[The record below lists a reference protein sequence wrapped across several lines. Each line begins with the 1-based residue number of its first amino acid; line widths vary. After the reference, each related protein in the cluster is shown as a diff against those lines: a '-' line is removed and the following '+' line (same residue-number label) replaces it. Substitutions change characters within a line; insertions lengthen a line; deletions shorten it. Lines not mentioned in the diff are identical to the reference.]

1 MKRLIAF
8 TALLVLVGA
17 ASVSA
22 EVFFHPMITFENCAQ
37 NYTPKALIANGH
49 FVFYMSEAV
58 ADARDKAIHFPL
70 DVGFAFDERWSAS
83 FVLPLVKTMPVDDP
97 ITPDV
102 EKGKFGLADPWIKGK
117 FIPMLGPNISVG
129 PRIAFR
135 LPVGTDGIAVKH
147 MAIDFAGLFHMGYT
161 TAFKLDAQVGMT
173 LELAKDN
180 VKSPSPFYF
189 VAEPGYA
196 FNPKMSFCGIIGVAI
211 PVLKGEELDPTNPG
225 QTRDVDGFKEYWVG
239 EKFNWKLSP
248 NVTINEVFSYRLGDS
263 DTTKDLYFGAGVT
276 ATIPF

>member
-8 TALLVLVGA
+8 TALLVLVGV
-17 ASVSA
+17 ASA
-22 EVFFHPMITFENCAQ
+22 PAVFYHDVITFENCAQ
-37 NYTPKALIANGH
+37 NFTPKAFIVNGH
-49 FVFYMSEAV
+49 FAFYMSEAV
-58 ADARDKAIHFPL
+58 ADARNKAILFPL

-83 FVLPLVKTMPVDDP
+83 FIIPLVNNMPAVGDS
-97 ITPDV
+97 
-102 EKGKFGLADPWIKGK
+102 KFGLADPWIKGK

-135 LPVGTDGIAVKH
+135 LPVGTDGIAVKR

-161 TAFKLDAQVGMT
+161 TAFKLDAQIGMT
-173 LELAKDN
+173 MELAKDN

-211 PVLKGEELDPTNPG
+211 PVLKGEDALGAE
-225 QTRDVDGFKEYWVG
+225 VDGVKEYWVG

-248 NVTINEVFSYRLGDS
+248 NVTINEVFSYRLGEELAG
-263 DTTKDLYFGAGVT
+263 KDLYFGAGVT
-276 ATIPF
+276 ANIPL

>member
-8 TALLVLVGA
+8 TALLVLVGV
-17 ASVSA
+17 ASA
-22 EVFFHPMITFENCAQ
+22 PAVFYHPMITFEHCAQ
-37 NYTPKALIANGH
+37 NFTPKALIANGH

-58 ADARDKAIHFPL
+58 EGARNKAILFPL

-102 EKGKFGLADPWIKGK
+102 EKGKFGLADPWLKGK

-135 LPVGTDGIAVKH
+135 LPVGTEGIAIKH
-147 MAIDFAGLFHMGYT
+147 MAVDFAGLFHMGYT
-161 TAFKLDAQVGMT
+161 TAFKLDAQIGMT
-173 LELAKDN
+173 MELAKDN

-211 PVLKGEELDPTNPG
+211 PVLKGEDALGAE
-225 QTRDVDGFKEYWVG
+225 VDGVKEYWVG

-248 NVTINEVFSYRLGDS
+248 NVTINEVFSYRLGEEAAG
-263 DTTKDLYFGAGVT
+263 KDLYFGAGVT